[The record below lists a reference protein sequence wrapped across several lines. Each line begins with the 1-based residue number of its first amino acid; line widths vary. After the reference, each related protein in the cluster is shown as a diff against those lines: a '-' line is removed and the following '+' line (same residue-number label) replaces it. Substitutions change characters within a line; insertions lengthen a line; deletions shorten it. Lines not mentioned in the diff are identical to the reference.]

1 MHHLPDIVSRGRVSC
16 YGGQPK
22 PFFGAHIMA
31 LFDLDEIIDWLYSI
45 GDWINSVSSY
55 MYTHFSNLYDLTY
68 DLSRDLSSLTAEIS
82 ALPETIFR
90 AIEDKRDDILTWVN
104 DAYIWP
110 LTEYVGQQITNIY
123 LRFADV
129 TSEIWSI
136 QDDIDYVYDVITS
149 LPDIIDQRIQA
160 ARTLIEGWIIDSAI
174 SIIETVLEREKG
186 P

>member
-1 MHHLPDIVSRGRVSC
+1 
-16 YGGQPK
+16 
-22 PFFGAHIMA
+22 MA

-55 MYTHFSNLYDLTY
+55 MYTHFSNLYDLSY
-68 DLSRDLSSLTAEIS
+68 DLSRDLRSLTQEIS
-82 ALPETIFR
+82 ALPEIIFQ

-110 LTEYVGQQITNIY
+110 LTEYMVQQITNIY
-123 LRFADV
+123 LRFADIA
-129 TSEIWSI
+129 SEIWSI
-136 QDDIDYVYDVITS
+136 QGDIDYVFDIIIS
-149 LPDIIDQRIQA
+149 LPGIIDARINA

-186 P
+186 A